1 MDQNYNNESNAVRWS
16 IVVLCISLS
25 LVYVVLYYVKWDVFK
40 WSWNDVLAMNDSW
53 LIVSEISD
61 KQDYSMKTDTW
72 NITVPS
78 QTSWLFNNSDWSANY
93 NVWSGSN
100 IWNTDVEVSDNQW
113 GLTIVDLSNPNSNSN
128 VNSSLSEMIVL
139 SWTHTYYWDLD
150 FVNLLWISYKYA
162 LTDSKWIYYLNMDGY
177 TYDFSD
183 IARKLWWNLYIM
195 NTESEILANKMF
207 GNKVT
212 YINIPEYANKKVL
225 MLIDVNNQSR
235 LLAVD
240 YPIYHASKS
249 YLQSLFIY

>member
-1 MDQNYNNESNAVRWS
+1 MDQKYNYESNTVRWS
-16 IVVLCISLS
+16 IVVLCVSLS

-40 WSWNDVLAMNDSW
+40 WTWNEVLAMNDSW
-53 LIVSEISD
+53 LSLSEIVED
-61 KQDYSMKTDTW
+61 QDYSMKSDTW
-72 NITVPS
+72 SIDVPS
-78 QTSWLFNNSDWSANY
+78 QTNWLFNHSDWSDTLTT
-93 NVWSGSN
+93 
-100 IWNTDVEVSDNQW
+100 NTEVKSNQW
-113 GLTIVDLSNPNSNSN
+113 SLTIIDLSNPNNNSSSNN
-128 VNSSLSEMIVL
+128 SLSEMVVL
-139 SWTHTYYWDLD
+139 RWTHTYYWDLD

-162 LTDSKWIYYLNMDGY
+162 LKDDKWIYYLNMDWY

-240 YPIYHASKS
+240 YSIYHQSKS

>member
-1 MDQNYNNESNAVRWS
+1 MDQKYNYESNTVRWS
-16 IVVLCISLS
+16 IVVLCVSLA

-40 WSWNDVLAMNDSW
+40 WSWNEVVAMNNTW
-53 LIVSEISD
+53 ITLSEITD
-61 KQDYSMKTDTW
+61 EQDYSMKSDTW
-72 NITVPS
+72 NIGVPS
-78 QTSWLFNNSDWSANY
+78 QTNWLFDRGDWGTASA
-93 NVWSGSN
+93 
-100 IWNTDVEVSDNQW
+100 TDSEVDNNQW
-113 GLTIVDLSNPNSNSN
+113 GLTIVDLSNPNTNLN
-128 VNSSLSEMIVL
+128 TDNSLSEMVVL
-139 SWTHTYYWDLD
+139 RWTHTYYGDLD

-162 LTDSKWIYYLNMDGY
+162 LKDDKWIYYLNMDGY

-212 YINIPEYANKKVL
+212 YINIPDYANKKVL

-240 YPIYHASKS
+240 YSIYHQSKS

>member
-1 MDQNYNNESNAVRWS
+1 MDQKYNYESNTVRWS
-16 IVVLCISLS
+16 IVVLCVSLS

-40 WSWNDVLAMNDSW
+40 WTWNEVLAMNNTW
-53 LIVSEISD
+53 ITLSEITD
-61 KQDYSMKTDTW
+61 AQDYSMKSDTW
-72 NITVPS
+72 NIDVTS
-78 QTSWLFNNSDWSANY
+78 QTDWLFSHSDWG
-93 NVWSGSN
+93 NVSSTT
-100 IWNTDVEVSDNQW
+100 TDLNNNQW
-113 GLTIVDLSNPNSNSN
+113 GLTIIDLANPSNNSNSN
-128 VNSSLSEMIVL
+128 NSLSEMVVL
-139 SWTHTYYWDLD
+139 RWTHTYYGDLD

-162 LTDSKWIYYLNMDGY
+162 LKDDKWIYYLNMDGY

-195 NTESEILANKMF
+195 NTESEILSNKMF

-212 YINIPEYANKKVL
+212 YINIPDYANKKVL

>member
-1 MDQNYNNESNAVRWS
+1 MDQKYNYESNNVRWS
-16 IVVLCISLS
+16 IVVLCVSLA

-40 WSWNDVLAMNDSW
+40 WTWNEVLAMNDNW
-53 LIVSEISD
+53 ITLSEINSE
-61 KQDYSMKTDTW
+61 QDFSMRADTW
-72 NITVPS
+72 NIDVPS
-78 QTSWLFNNSDWSANY
+78 QTSWLFNHSDW
-93 NVWSGSN
+93 G
-100 IWNTDVEVSDNQW
+100 NTSTTNTEVNNNQW
-113 GLTIVDLSNPNSNSN
+113 SLTIIDLSNPNNGSNSN
-128 VNSSLSEMIVL
+128 NTLSEMVVL
-139 SWTHTYYWDLD
+139 RWTHTYYGDLD

-162 LTDSKWIYYLNMDGY
+162 LKDDKWIYYLNMDGY
-177 TYDFSD
+177 SYDFSD

-225 MLIDVNNQSR
+225 MLIDINNQSR

-240 YPIYHASKS
+240 YSIYHQSKS

>member
-1 MDQNYNNESNAVRWS
+1 MDQKYNYESNTVRWS
-16 IVVLCISLS
+16 IVVLCVSLS

-40 WSWNDVLAMNDSW
+40 WTWNEVVAMNNTW
-53 LIVSEISD
+53 LTVSEIDNS
-61 KQDYSMKTDTW
+61 QDYSMKTDTW
-72 NITVPS
+72 NIDVPS
-78 QTSWLFNNSDWSANY
+78 QTTWLFNHSDSS
-93 NVWSGSN
+93 NVQEVNNNASSN
-100 IWNTDVEVSDNQW
+100 NQG
-113 GLTIVDLSNPNSNSN
+113 GLTMIDLSNPNNSDTTT
-128 VNSSLSEMIVL
+128 LSEMVVL
-139 SWTHTYYWDLD
+139 RWTHTYYWDLD

-162 LTDSKWIYYLNMDGY
+162 LKDDKWIYYLNMDWY

-212 YINIPEYANKKVL
+212 YINIPDYVNKKVL

-240 YPIYHASKS
+240 YSIYHASKS

>member
-1 MDQNYNNESNAVRWS
+1 MDQKYNYESNTVKWS
-16 IVVLCISLS
+16 IVVLCVSLS

-40 WSWNDVLAMNDSW
+40 WTWNEVVAMNNTW
-53 LIVSEISD
+53 LTVSEIDNS
-61 KQDYSMKTDTW
+61 QDYSMKADTW
-72 NITVPS
+72 NNDLPS
-78 QTSWLFNNSDWSANY
+78 QTTWLFNHSDSS
-93 NVWSGSN
+93 NVQEVNNNTSSN
-100 IWNTDVEVSDNQW
+100 NQW
-113 GLTIVDLSNPNSNSN
+113 SLTIIDLSNPNSSDTTT
-128 VNSSLSEMIVL
+128 LSEMVVL
-139 SWTHTYYWDLD
+139 RWTHTYYWDLD

-162 LTDSKWIYYLNMDGY
+162 LKDDKWIYYLNMDWY

-212 YINIPEYANKKVL
+212 YINIPDYANKKVL

-240 YPIYHASKS
+240 YSIYHQSKS

>member
-1 MDQNYNNESNAVRWS
+1 MDQKYNYESNTVRWS
-16 IVVLCISLS
+16 IVVLCVSLA

-40 WSWNDVLAMNDSW
+40 WTWNEVLAMNDNW
-53 LIVSEISD
+53 ITLSEINSE
-61 KQDYSMKTDTW
+61 QDFSMRADTW
-72 NITVPS
+72 NIDVPS
-78 QTSWLFNNSDWSANY
+78 QTSWLFNHSDW
-93 NVWSGSN
+93 G
-100 IWNTDVEVSDNQW
+100 NTSTTNTEVNNNQW
-113 GLTIVDLSNPNSNSN
+113 SLTIIDLSNPNNGSNSN
-128 VNSSLSEMIVL
+128 NTLSEMVVL
-139 SWTHTYYWDLD
+139 RWTHTYYGDLD

-162 LTDSKWIYYLNMDGY
+162 LKDDKWIYYLNMDGY

-240 YPIYHASKS
+240 YSIYHQSKS

>member
-1 MDQNYNNESNAVRWS
+1 MDQKYNYESNTVRWS
-16 IVVLCISLS
+16 IVVLCVSLA

-40 WSWNDVLAMNDSW
+40 WSWNEVVAMNNTW
-53 LIVSEISD
+53 ITLSEITD
-61 KQDYSMKTDTW
+61 EQDYSMKSDTW
-72 NITVPS
+72 NIDVPS
-78 QTSWLFNNSDWSANY
+78 QTNSLFNNSDWS
-93 NVWSGSN
+93 
-100 IWNTDVEVSDNQW
+100 NTSTTNTEVDNNQL
-113 GLTIVDLSNPNSNSN
+113 GLTIVDLSNPNTNLNSDN
-128 VNSSLSEMIVL
+128 GLSEMVVL
-139 SWTHTYYWDLD
+139 RWTHTYYGDLD

-162 LTDSKWIYYLNMDGY
+162 LKDDKWIYYLNMDGY

-212 YINIPEYANKKVL
+212 YINIPDYANKKVL
-225 MLIDVNNQSR
+225 MLIDVNSQSR

-240 YPIYHASKS
+240 YSIYHTSKS

>member
-1 MDQNYNNESNAVRWS
+1 MDQKYNYESNTVKWS
-16 IVVLCISLS
+16 IIVLCVSLS
-25 LVYVVLYYVKWDVFK
+25 LVYIVLYYVKWDVFK
-40 WSWNDVLAMNDSW
+40 WTWSEVVAMSTW
-53 LIVSEISD
+53 LTVSEID
-61 KQDYSMKTDTW
+61 NTQDYSMRVDTW
-72 NITVPS
+72 NIDVPS
-78 QTSWLFNNSDWSANY
+78 QTTWLFNHGDSSVD
-93 NVWSGSN
+93 
-100 IWNTDVEVSDNQW
+100 IEVNNNETSDNQW
-113 GLTIVDLSNPNSNSN
+113 GLTIIDLSNPNNSDTTT
-128 VNSSLSEMIVL
+128 LSEMVVL
-139 SWTHTYYWDLD
+139 RWTHTYYGDLD

-162 LTDSKWIYYLNMDGY
+162 LKDDKWIYYLNMDGY

-212 YINIPEYANKKVL
+212 YINIPDYANKKVL

-240 YPIYHASKS
+240 YSIYHASKS

>member
-1 MDQNYNNESNAVRWS
+1 MDQKYNNESNTVKWS
-16 IVVLCISLS
+16 IVVLCVSLA

-40 WSWNDVLAMNDSW
+40 WTWNEVVAMNYTW
-53 LIVSEISD
+53 ILLSEITD
-61 KQDYSMKTDTW
+61 EQDYSMKSDTW
-72 NITVPS
+72 NIDVPS
-78 QTSWLFNNSDWSANY
+78 QTNSLFNNSDW
-93 NVWSGSN
+93 N
-100 IWNTDVEVSDNQW
+100 ITSTTNTEVNNNQW
-113 GLTIVDLSNPNSNSN
+113 GLTIIDLSNPNNSSNSN
-128 VNSSLSEMIVL
+128 NSLSEMVVL
-139 SWTHTYYWDLD
+139 RWTHTYYGDLD

-212 YINIPEYANKKVL
+212 YINIPDYANKKVL
-225 MLIDVNNQSR
+225 MLVDVNNQSR

-240 YPIYHASKS
+240 YPIYHTSKS

>member
-1 MDQNYNNESNAVRWS
+1 MDQKYNYESNAVRWS
-16 IVVLCISLS
+16 IIVLCISLA

-40 WSWNDVLAMNDSW
+40 WTWNEVLAMNNTW
-53 LIVSEISD
+53 ITLSEIAD
-61 KQDYSMKTDTW
+61 EQDYSMKSDTW
-72 NITVPS
+72 NIDVPS
-78 QTSWLFNNSDWSANY
+78 QSNWLFNHSDWG
-93 NVWSGSN
+93 NVSN
-100 IWNTDVEVSDNQW
+100 SNVETINNQW
-113 GLTIVDLSNPNSNSN
+113 GLTIIDLSNPNVNSNSN
-128 VNSSLSEMIVL
+128 NSLSEMVVL
-139 SWTHTYYWDLD
+139 RWTHTYYGDLD

-162 LTDSKWIYYLNMDGY
+162 LKDDKWIYYLNMDGY

-212 YINIPEYANKKVL
+212 YINIPDYANKKVL

-240 YPIYHASKS
+240 YSIYHQSKS

>member
-1 MDQNYNNESNAVRWS
+1 MDQKYNYESNTVRWS
-16 IVVLCISLS
+16 VVVLCVSFA

-40 WSWNDVLAMNDSW
+40 WSWNEVVALNNTW
-53 LIVSEISD
+53 LTVSEINSE
-61 KQDYSMKTDTW
+61 QDFSMSADTW
-72 NITVPS
+72 NIDVPS
-78 QTSWLFNNSDWSANY
+78 QTSWLFNHGDWSLN
-93 NVWSGSN
+93 S
-100 IWNTDVEVSDNQW
+100 TTEVNNNQW
-113 GLTIVDLSNPNSNSN
+113 GLTIIDLSNPNTNINSN
-128 VNSSLSEMIVL
+128 PNNSLSEMVVL
-139 SWTHTYYWDLD
+139 RWTRTYYGDLD

-212 YINIPEYANKKVL
+212 YINIPDYANKKVL

-240 YPIYHASKS
+240 YSIYHQSKS

>member
-1 MDQNYNNESNAVRWS
+1 MDQKYNNESNTVKWS

-40 WSWNDVLAMNDSW
+40 WTWNEVVAMNNTW
-53 LIVSEISD
+53 LTVSEINNE
-61 KQDYSMKTDTW
+61 QDFSMRAETW
-72 NITVPS
+72 DIDVPS
-78 QTSWLFNNSDWSANY
+78 QTSWLFNRSDWSVN
-93 NVWSGSN
+93 NN
-100 IWNTDVEVSDNQW
+100 TWNTNVELNDNQW
-113 GLTIVDLSNPNSNSN
+113 SLTIIDLSNPDTNLNSDNG
-128 VNSSLSEMIVL
+128 LSEMIVL
-139 SWTHTYYWDLD
+139 RWTHTYYGDLD

-162 LTDSKWIYYLNMDGY
+162 LKDDKWIYYLNMDGY

-212 YINIPEYANKKVL
+212 YINIPDYANKKVL

>member
-1 MDQNYNNESNAVRWS
+1 MDQKYNYESNTVRWS
-16 IVVLCISLS
+16 IVVLCVSLS

-40 WSWNDVLAMNDSW
+40 WTWNDVLAMNTW
-53 LIVSEISD
+53 LTVSEIDNS
-61 KQDYSMKTDTW
+61 QDYSMKADTW
-72 NITVPS
+72 NIDVPS
-78 QTSWLFNNSDWSANY
+78 QTTWLFNHSDSS
-93 NVWSGSN
+93 NVQGVNNNTSSN
-100 IWNTDVEVSDNQW
+100 NQW
-113 GLTIVDLSNPNSNSN
+113 SLTIVDLSSPNSSDTTT
-128 VNSSLSEMIVL
+128 LSEMVVL
-139 SWTHTYYWDLD
+139 RWTHTYYWDLD

-162 LTDSKWIYYLNMDGY
+162 LKDDKWIYYLNMDWY

-240 YPIYHASKS
+240 YSIYHQSKS

>member
-1 MDQNYNNESNAVRWS
+1 MDQKHNNESNTVKWS

-40 WSWNDVLAMNDSW
+40 WTWNEVVAMNNTW
-53 LIVSEISD
+53 LTVSEISSE
-61 KQDYSMKTDTW
+61 QDFSMKADTW
-72 NITVPS
+72 NIDVPS
-78 QTSWLFNNSDWSANY
+78 QTSWLFNHSDWSVNY
-93 NVWSGSN
+93 DV
-100 IWNTDVEVSDNQW
+100 WNTNIETNNNQW
-113 GLTIVDLSNPNSNSN
+113 GLTIIDLSNPNNSDTTT
-128 VNSSLSEMIVL
+128 LSEMVVL
-139 SWTHTYYWDLD
+139 RWTHTYYWDLD

-212 YINIPEYANKKVL
+212 YINIPDYANKKVL

-240 YPIYHASKS
+240 YSIYHASKS

>member
-1 MDQNYNNESNAVRWS
+1 MDQKYNYESNTVRWS
-16 IVVLCISLS
+16 IVVLCVSLS

-40 WSWNDVLAMNDSW
+40 WTWNEVVAMNNTW
-53 LIVSEISD
+53 LTVSEID
-61 KQDYSMKTDTW
+61 VNQDYSMKSDTW
-72 NITVPS
+72 NIGVPS
-78 QTSWLFNNSDWSANY
+78 QTTWLFNHGDSS
-93 NVWSGSN
+93 NVQEVNNNTSSN
-100 IWNTDVEVSDNQW
+100 NQW
-113 GLTIVDLSNPNSNSN
+113 SLTIIDLSNPNSSDTTT
-128 VNSSLSEMIVL
+128 LSEMVVL
-139 SWTHTYYWDLD
+139 RWTHTYYWDLD

-162 LTDSKWIYYLNMDGY
+162 LKDDKWIYYLNMDWY

-212 YINIPEYANKKVL
+212 YINIPDYANKKVL

-240 YPIYHASKS
+240 YSIYHASKS

>member
-1 MDQNYNNESNAVRWS
+1 MDQKYNNESNTVKWS
-16 IVVLCISLS
+16 IVVLCVSLS
-25 LVYVVLYYVKWDVFK
+25 LIYVVLYYVKWDIFK
-40 WSWNDVLAMNDSW
+40 WTWNEVLAMNNTW
-53 LIVSEISD
+53 LTVSEITNE
-61 KQDYSMKTDTW
+61 QDFSMRADTW
-72 NITVPS
+72 NIDVPS
-78 QTSWLFNNSDWSANY
+78 QTSWLFNHGDWS
-93 NVWSGSN
+93 VSGDV
-100 IWNTDVEVSDNQW
+100 WNTNVEASNNQW
-113 GLTIVDLSNPNSNSN
+113 GLTIIDLSNPNSNSSSN
-128 VNSSLSEMIVL
+128 NSLSEMVVL
-139 SWTHTYYWDLD
+139 RWTHTYYGDLD

-212 YINIPEYANKKVL
+212 YINIPDYANKKVL

-240 YPIYHASKS
+240 YSIYHQSKS

>member
-1 MDQNYNNESNAVRWS
+1 MDQKYNNESNTVKWS

-40 WSWNDVLAMNDSW
+40 WTWNEVVAMNYTWIS
-53 LIVSEISD
+53 LSEITD
-61 KQDYSMKTDTW
+61 EQDYSMKSDTW
-72 NITVPS
+72 NIDVPS
-78 QTSWLFNNSDWSANY
+78 QTNSLFNDSDW
-93 NVWSGSN
+93 
-100 IWNTDVEVSDNQW
+100 NTTSTTNTEVNNNQW
-113 GLTIVDLSNPNSNSN
+113 GLTIIDLSNPNTNLN
-128 VNSSLSEMIVL
+128 TDNGLSEMVVL
-139 SWTHTYYWDLD
+139 RWTHTYYGDLD

-162 LTDSKWIYYLNMDGY
+162 LKDDKWIYYLNMDGY

-212 YINIPEYANKKVL
+212 YINIPDYANKKVL

-240 YPIYHASKS
+240 YSIYHTSKS

>member
-1 MDQNYNNESNAVRWS
+1 MDQKYNYESNTVRWS
-16 IVVLCISLS
+16 IVVLCVSLS

-40 WSWNDVLAMNDSW
+40 WTWNEVVAMNNTW
-53 LIVSEISD
+53 LMVSEIDNS
-61 KQDYSMKTDTW
+61 QDYSMKADTW
-72 NITVPS
+72 NIDVPS
-78 QTSWLFNNSDWSANY
+78 QTTWLFNHSDSS
-93 NVWSGSN
+93 NVQEVNNNTSSN
-100 IWNTDVEVSDNQW
+100 NQW
-113 GLTIVDLSNPNSNSN
+113 SLTIIDLSNPNSSDTTT
-128 VNSSLSEMIVL
+128 LSEMVVL
-139 SWTHTYYWDLD
+139 RWTHTYYWDLD

-162 LTDSKWIYYLNMDGY
+162 LKDDKWIYYLNMDWY

-212 YINIPEYANKKVL
+212 YINIPDYANKKVL

-240 YPIYHASKS
+240 YSIYHASKS

>member
-1 MDQNYNNESNAVRWS
+1 MDQKYNNESNTVKWS

-40 WSWNDVLAMNDSW
+40 WTWNEVVAMNNTW
-53 LIVSEISD
+53 LTVSEIISE
-61 KQDYSMKTDTW
+61 QDFLMRADSW
-72 NITVPS
+72 NIDVPS
-78 QTSWLFNNSDWSANY
+78 QTSWLFNRSDWSVN
-93 NVWSGSN
+93 NDV
-100 IWNTDVEVSDNQW
+100 WNTNIETNNNQW
-113 GLTIVDLSNPNSNSN
+113 GLTIIDLSNPNSNNGSN
-128 VNSSLSEMIVL
+128 VSNSLSEMIVL
-139 SWTHTYYWDLD
+139 RWTHTYYWDLD

-162 LTDSKWIYYLNMDGY
+162 LKDDKWIYYLNMDWY

-212 YINIPEYANKKVL
+212 YINIPDYANKKVL

-240 YPIYHASKS
+240 YSIYHQSKS

>member
-1 MDQNYNNESNAVRWS
+1 MDQKYNYESNTVRWS
-16 IVVLCISLS
+16 IVVLCVSLS

-40 WSWNDVLAMNDSW
+40 WTWNEVVAMNNTW
-53 LIVSEISD
+53 LTVSEIDNS
-61 KQDYSMKTDTW
+61 QDYSMKAVTW
-72 NITVPS
+72 NNDLPS
-78 QTSWLFNNSDWSANY
+78 QTTWLFNHGDSS
-93 NVWSGSN
+93 NVHEVNNNTSSN
-100 IWNTDVEVSDNQW
+100 NQG
-113 GLTIVDLSNPNSNSN
+113 GLTIIDLSNPNSSDTTT
-128 VNSSLSEMIVL
+128 LSEMVVL
-139 SWTHTYYWDLD
+139 RWTHTYYGDLD

-162 LTDSKWIYYLNMDGY
+162 LKDDKWIYYLNMDGY

-240 YPIYHASKS
+240 YSIYHQSKS

>member
-1 MDQNYNNESNAVRWS
+1 MDQKYNYESNTVRWS
-16 IVVLCISLS
+16 IVVLCVSLS

-40 WSWNDVLAMNDSW
+40 WTWNEVLAMNDSW
-53 LIVSEISD
+53 LSLSEIVED
-61 KQDYSMKTDTW
+61 QDYSMKSDTW
-72 NITVPS
+72 SIDVPS
-78 QTSWLFNNSDWSANY
+78 QTNWLFNHSDWSDTLTT
-93 NVWSGSN
+93 
-100 IWNTDVEVSDNQW
+100 NTEVKSNQW
-113 GLTIVDLSNPNSNSN
+113 SLTIIDLSNPNSNNDSN
-128 VNSSLSEMIVL
+128 VSNSLSEMIVL
-139 SWTHTYYWDLD
+139 RWTHTYYWDLD

-212 YINIPEYANKKVL
+212 YINIPDYANKKVL

-240 YPIYHASKS
+240 YSIYHASKS

>member
-1 MDQNYNNESNAVRWS
+1 MDQKYNYESNTVRWS
-16 IVVLCISLS
+16 IVVLCVSLS

-40 WSWNDVLAMNDSW
+40 WTWNEVVAMNNTW
-53 LIVSEISD
+53 LTVSEIDNS
-61 KQDYSMKTDTW
+61 QDYSMKADTW
-72 NITVPS
+72 NNDLPS
-78 QTSWLFNNSDWSANY
+78 QTTWLFNHSDSS
-93 NVWSGSN
+93 NVQEVNNNTSSN
-100 IWNTDVEVSDNQW
+100 NQW
-113 GLTIVDLSNPNSNSN
+113 SLTIIDLSSPNSSDTTT
-128 VNSSLSEMIVL
+128 LSEMVVL
-139 SWTHTYYWDLD
+139 RWTHTYYGDLD

-162 LTDSKWIYYLNMDGY
+162 LKDDKWIYYLNMDGY

-212 YINIPEYANKKVL
+212 YINIPDYANKKVL

-240 YPIYHASKS
+240 YSIYHQSKS

>member
-1 MDQNYNNESNAVRWS
+1 MDQKYNNESNTVKWS
-16 IVVLCISLS
+16 IVVLCVSLS
-25 LVYVVLYYVKWDVFK
+25 LIYVVLYYVKWDIFK
-40 WSWNDVLAMNDSW
+40 WTWNEVLAMNNTW
-53 LIVSEISD
+53 LTVSEISNE
-61 KQDYSMKTDTW
+61 QDFSMRTDTW
-72 NITVPS
+72 NIDEPS
-78 QTSWLFNNSDWSANY
+78 QTSWLFNHSDWSVNSD
-93 NVWSGSN
+93 V
-100 IWNTDVEVSDNQW
+100 WNTNVEVSNNQW
-113 GLTIVDLSNPNSNSN
+113 GLTIIDLSNPNSNSSSN
-128 VNSSLSEMIVL
+128 NSLSEMVVL
-139 SWTHTYYWDLD
+139 RWTHTYYGDLD

-212 YINIPEYANKKVL
+212 YINIPDYANKKVL

-240 YPIYHASKS
+240 YSIYHQSKS